1 MSKFYSS
8 DIILIGGDF
17 NSRLGTQDDII
28 TENENDLVYLPQDYE
43 IDSITSIGN
52 NQNISINDYGRT
64 KEDLQ
69 GHITYIENK
78 EHSTVDLV

>member
-1 MSKFYSS
+1 MSKFSSS

-28 TENENDLVYLPQDYE
+28 TENENDLAYLPQDYE
-43 IDSITSIGN
+43 IDGITSIRN
-52 NQNISINDYGRT
+52 NQNISINYYGRT
-64 KEDLQ
+64 EEDLQ
-69 GHITYIENK
+69 GHITYIENN

>member
-1 MSKFYSS
+1 MSKFSSS